1 MKLIRFLAACVALTL
16 VSSLAPGFAP
26 PVSAAGGLVTSPE
39 TVPAT
44 PGQTLALGTLFQPVR
59 GASLSFQYISVVVTL
74 TGGLTFP
81 DGGQTI
87 TSQGPVALPSALGIP
102 VIAKGFGRATLKV
115 TASDNGQPITDEATT
130 MVDVVRPAP
139 LPGEVP
145 LLTTV
150 GTASAKVGQPLKIG
164 SLFKAVDMENQFNLV
179 KTTIDVTLTG
189 GLVFADNVGQ
199 FTLRP
204 QFTRFVVS
212 TSVYPHSKTMND
224 ALVLVM
230 KPNSSGTVTLK
241 VTAKTAAFDITDE
254 ATAAVNVP
262 TSGPVPATPAGGAP
276 PVGVGNRAPVAQSMQ
291 LIAATGAITPLVLS
305 AIDPDANALTYV
317 LVQFPAHGKLS
328 GQAPILSYSP
338 DRGFLG
344 TDALIFTATDGTAS
358 SAQATVTITIT
369 GKAVSGAK
377 SVRKVVKK
385 TVKKT
390 TKKR

>member
-224 ALVLVM
+224 AFG
-230 KPNSSGTVTLK
+230 SR
-241 VTAKTAAFDITDE
+241 DE
-254 ATAAVNVP
+254 AQQLRHGDAEGHGEDGGLRHHRRGDGGGQRAHIWTRSGDASGRCASGGCREP
-262 TSGPVPATPAGGAP
+262 RTGGPVHAADRRDRCDYA
-276 PVGVGNRAPVAQSMQ
+276 VGVVG
-291 LIAATGAITPLVLS
+291 
-305 AIDPDANALTYV
+305 
-317 LVQFPAHGKLS
+317 
-328 GQAPILSYSP
+328 
-338 DRGFLG
+338 DR
-344 TDALIFTATDGTAS
+344 S
-358 SAQATVTITIT
+358 
-369 GKAVSGAK
+369 
-377 SVRKVVKK
+377 
-385 TVKKT
+385 
-390 TKKR
+390 